1 MKMVKAIFNIS
12 RLHKNGYV
20 RSLKCDLYYSLLIT
34 LNSFSTIK
42 SYPFSRSFSKGWGSS
57 FKGRF

>member
-12 RLHKNGYV
+12 RLYKNGYV
-20 RSLKCDLYYSLLIT
+20 RSLKYDLYYSISIT
-34 LNSFSTIK
+34 LRAFSTFKI
-42 SYPFSRSFSKGWGSS
+42 YPFSRSFSKGWGSS